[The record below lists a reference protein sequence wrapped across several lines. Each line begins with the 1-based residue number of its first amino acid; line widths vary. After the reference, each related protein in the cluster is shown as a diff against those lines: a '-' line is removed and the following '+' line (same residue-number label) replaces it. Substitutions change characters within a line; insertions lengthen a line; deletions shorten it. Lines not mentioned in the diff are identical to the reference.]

1 MTLQAKTNWVLQW
14 PRTPFTYQIDHCL
27 LICCLSARS
36 TQHCQNVLMVS
47 PPMFICNN
55 VLWYSRLAM
64 QLNLCCIQVES
75 TGQVVV
81 ARNIGLFELSGKI
94 KLIDPMNFEL
104 SKNMT
109 HPYIV
114 SFYTQLFHST
124 LNNVRQMCLIKSLMH
139 RGKIKWTRRWISRYF
154 ELQQLVRYFRPGCN
168 KGLTA

>member
-1 MTLQAKTNWVLQW
+1 
-14 PRTPFTYQIDHCL
+14 
-27 LICCLSARS
+27 
-36 TQHCQNVLMVS
+36 
-47 PPMFICNN
+47 
-55 VLWYSRLAM
+55 M

-81 ARNIGLFELSGKI
+81 ARNIGLFDLSGKI
-94 KLIDPMNFEL
+94 KLIDPMNFDL

-139 RGKIKWTRRWISRYF
+139 RGKIKWTRRSFISF
-154 ELQQLVRYFRPGCN
+154 
-168 KGLTA
+168 